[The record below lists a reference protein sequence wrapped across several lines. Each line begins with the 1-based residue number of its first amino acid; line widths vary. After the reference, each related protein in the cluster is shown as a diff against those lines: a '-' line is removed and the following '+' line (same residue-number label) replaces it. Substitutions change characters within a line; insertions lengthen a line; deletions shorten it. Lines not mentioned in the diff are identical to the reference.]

1 MWIIQKFEIKFHK
14 NDREKIYIKRKKNSI
29 FYKQMRM
36 NNNNKYL
43 YISQD
48 NWSRIFHPFG
58 NVWGDK
64 NISAYDGGIAE
75 YTDGVIVVDGR
86 WIAADDG
93 SVRTGEY
100 NGTGC
105 VRVRT
110 IVVS

>member
-1 MWIIQKFEIKFHK
+1 MWIIQKVWNKISQERE
-14 NDREKIYIKRKKNSI
+14 REKYKEKKNSI

-36 NNNNKYL
+36 NNNKYM
-43 YISQD
+43 YRYQDDWSIIS
-48 NWSRIFHPFG
+48 HPFG
-58 NVWGDK
+58 NVWGAK

-75 YTDGVIVVDGR
+75 YTDGVINVGGR
-86 WIAADDG
+86 WTFADDCI
-93 SVRTGEY
+93 VRTDEC